1 MTNVECRPRWFLYMM
16 TFRWWLSDD
25 LPISWKTCLSS
36 IVIPLSLIYCQIERS
51 SRKVVKN
58 PLWWRLQKNCWTFGR
73 KPTYT
78 YHTNSSHLCLI
89 GEQAFCGCHA
99 WRQSAQLSVQISV
112 MMRARSHVLLRS
124 LRFTSAATTQL
135 QGVKNSL
142 VSPQNKAISRSWQDP
157 RIWSECK
164 TRRKTKKQKITWHAA
179 RFFAGGKASVKF
191 FEFCKSF
198 SE

>member
-1 MTNVECRPRWFLYMM
+1 MNATEKL
-16 TFRWWLSDD
+16 
-25 LPISWKTCLSS
+25 
-36 IVIPLSLIYCQIERS
+36 
-51 SRKVVKN
+51 
-58 PLWWRLQKNCWTFGR
+58 WTFGR
-73 KPTYT
+73 KLTYT

-164 TRRKTKKQKITWHAA
+164 TRRKTKKQKITRHAA
-179 RFFAGGKASVKF
+179 RFFFAGGKASVKF

-198 SE
+198 SEYVEKTIFMSLITPQEYMDKICPFRVHWLSSF